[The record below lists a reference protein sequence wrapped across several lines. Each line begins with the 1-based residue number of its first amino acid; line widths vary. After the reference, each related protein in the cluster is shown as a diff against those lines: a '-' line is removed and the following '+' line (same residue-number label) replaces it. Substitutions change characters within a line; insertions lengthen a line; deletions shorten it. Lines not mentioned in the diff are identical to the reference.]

1 MCIFQTRVISWLDW
15 LSKVEL
21 VPLADA
27 RAAEIAP
34 DVTRADL
41 LEAIHCVTPDGTI
54 YRGARAFRFLGFR
67 IPVLVPLSLLL
78 WFPGVIWIAEK
89 VYAFIAERRHFFSKF
104 FGCQGACE
112 ILPEKGAADKTRP

>member
-15 LSKVEL
+15 LNKVEL

-54 YRGARAFRFLGFR
+54 YKGARAFRFLGFR

-78 WFPGVIWIAEK
+78 WLPGVIWVLK
-89 VYAFIAERRHFFSKF
+89 LVT
-104 FGCQGACE
+104 
-112 ILPEKGAADKTRP
+112 LN